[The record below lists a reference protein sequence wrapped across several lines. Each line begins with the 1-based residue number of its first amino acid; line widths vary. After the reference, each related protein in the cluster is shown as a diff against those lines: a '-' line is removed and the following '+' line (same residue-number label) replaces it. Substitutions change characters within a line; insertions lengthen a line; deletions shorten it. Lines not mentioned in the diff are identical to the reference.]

1 MCGNLTAPLDIW
13 GGLVEEFIFNIQQNR
28 KNKESCYYVW
38 FRQWT
43 RRLLNPIMLNLNSEG
58 KLDSFFAVSWATS
71 IKKDEWKA
79 AYFVP
84 TIYRFTSYSS
94 VKLEL
99 FPSNQTSGTLN
110 KKLHDKNLNLS
121 QFPWHNGLGFFFYL
135 LRSAVLSLVKFAFH
149 QSA

>member
-71 IKKDEWKA
+71 IKK
-79 AYFVP
+79 
-84 TIYRFTSYSS
+84 TSER
-94 VKLEL
+94 LLIL
-99 FPSNQTSGTLN
+99 FPLYID
-110 KKLHDKNLNLS
+110 LHPIPLSNLNC
-121 QFPWHNGLGFFFYL
+121 FPATRLRGHWIRNYMTKIWIYL
-135 LRSAVLSLVKFAFH
+135 NSPGTMDWDFSFIY
-149 QSA
+149 